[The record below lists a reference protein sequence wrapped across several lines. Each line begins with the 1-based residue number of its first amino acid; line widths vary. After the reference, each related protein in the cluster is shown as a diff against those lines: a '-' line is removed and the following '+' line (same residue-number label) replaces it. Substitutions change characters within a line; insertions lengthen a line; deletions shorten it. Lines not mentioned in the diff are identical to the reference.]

1 MIETGGVLIYNKT
14 DETLLKVVNETHRDD
29 LRYEPYSILPH
40 RISAGTT
47 TVTIGG
53 AETVLQVFGNHNLLN
68 MHAAWLACR
77 ELGLDAAAFTKAI
90 AGFTGAARRLELIG
104 ANNQTS
110 IYRDFAHAPS
120 KVKAT
125 IEAVRQQFPGR
136 RLLAVLELHTYS
148 SLSAEFLG
156 EYAGSLDAADEAVV
170 FYAHHALELKRL
182 PDLPK
187 TLVQEGFANEKLQVI
202 NERDALEKWLGTH
215 DFRDAV
221 LLLMSSGNY
230 DGLDL
235 QALAASV
242 LAT

>member
-1 MIETGGVLIYNKT
+1 
-14 DETLLKVVNETHRDD
+14 
-29 LRYEPYSILPH
+29 
-40 RISAGTT
+40 
-47 TVTIGG
+47 
-53 AETVLQVFGNHNLLN
+53 
-68 MHAAWLACR
+68 
-77 ELGLDAAAFTKAI
+77 
-90 AGFTGAARRLELIG
+90 
-104 ANNQTS
+104 
-110 IYRDFAHAPS
+110 
-120 KVKAT
+120 
-125 IEAVRQQFPGR
+125 
-136 RLLAVLELHTYS
+136 VLELHTYS